1 LILASLV
8 FQVARVNGLASACM
22 RGSKLATIP
31 LKLAGKLLTSLIS
44 FSVFSDRK
52 ESLSKYKTNEK
63 SYSADALETDPK
75 KMSKEL
81 SDLQIDPYL
90 SLDSVV
96 SPSSLCKIVKK
107 TVEASATNV
116 YFTIEA
122 KMDASLSV
130 TSSDVL
136 YCEREL
142 ESQAKNILKKQINK
156 FLKDYPNASDVKV
169 DGEIII
175 TH

>member
-1 LILASLV
+1 
-8 FQVARVNGLASACM
+8 
-22 RGSKLATIP
+22 
-31 LKLAGKLLTSLIS
+31 
-44 FSVFSDRK
+44 
-52 ESLSKYKTNEK
+52 
-63 SYSADALETDPK
+63 
-75 KMSKEL
+75 MSKEL

-122 KMDASLSV
+122 KMDASLSE